1 MKRLQVRIVKATQ
14 HNRRGKVNALQWLMT
29 HSFSGKAEAVKRVTE
44 NHGKRTAGVDGVKWN
59 TPQKKMR
66 AVHNTGR
73 RRDYQPLPL
82 KRIYIPKTSDPTKMR
97 PLSIPCMADRAE
109 QALHLLALDPV
120 AEVMQDPNSY
130 GFRKERS
137 TADAL
142 EQVFIAL
149 GKPGSPDFVLEG
161 DIRACF
167 DTLSIDWLVNHLP
180 TDRKTLSKWLK
191 AGYIEK
197 GAFFETTAGTPQ
209 GGIISPVAANLAL
222 DGMERLLRQKF
233 RPNSMAQRR
242 AKINLIR
249 YADDFVV
256 TGASREVLA
265 NEVKPVIEAFLA
277 ERGLALSQ
285 EKTLITHIEDG
296 FDFLGCNVRRRKG
309 KLFITPAK
317 KKVKAFEDKLKA
329 VVDANPTATA
339 GELIVQLN
347 RLIRGWANYY
357 RPWVS
362 SAAFCKIDN
371 GLFWALWRWAQ
382 KRHRTHNKD
391 WVQRNYFPHVG
402 NRRWLFTGKVVS
414 RNGKSHTIHL
424 IKLSSVPIQRHV
436 KIKANAN
443 PYDPAWE
450 QYFERR
456 HHARMRGTLTDRIDL
471 QMLWSRQTGL
481 CPECHQQLL
490 PEESWERHHVLWRV
504 LGGSDKLDNLRL
516 LHANCHRKLHAAM
529 PKPKVQNRDS
539 IGVLPDR
546 SRGLCEGLS
555 RVPR

>member
-1 MKRLQVRIVKATQ
+1 M
-14 HNRRGKVNALQWLMT
+14 
-29 HSFSGKAEAVKRVTE
+29 
-44 NHGKRTAGVDGVKWN
+44 
-59 TPQKKMR
+59 
-66 AVHNTGR
+66 
-73 RRDYQPLPL
+73 
-82 KRIYIPKTSDPTKMR
+82 
-97 PLSIPCMADRAE
+97 
-109 QALHLLALDPV
+109 
-120 AEVMQDPNSY
+120 
-130 GFRKERS
+130 
-137 TADAL
+137 
-142 EQVFIAL
+142 
-149 GKPGSPDFVLEG
+149 
-161 DIRACF
+161 
-167 DTLSIDWLVNHLP
+167 
-180 TDRKTLSKWLK
+180 
-191 AGYIEK
+191 
-197 GAFFETTAGTPQ
+197 
-209 GGIISPVAANLAL
+209 
-222 DGMERLLRQKF
+222 
-233 RPNSMAQRR
+233 
-242 AKINLIR
+242 
-249 YADDFVV
+249 
-256 TGASREVLA
+256 LA